1 MTDGQWQTLEILKK
15 RLSWDENLQKPSYDC
30 LKIEIVEG
38 VPYLQKNI
46 ENIRIF
52 ITITQPTQIRITLKI
67 L

>member
-15 RLSWDENLQKPSYDC
+15 RLSWDENLQKPSYDR
-30 LKIEIVEG
+30 LKIEIFKG

-52 ITITQPTQIRITLKI
+52 ITVTQPTQIRITLKI